1 MSFGT
6 VIFLIKV
13 ILRNMHQL
21 CLCPLKSVGLSLMAA
36 PTNPPP
42 SHPFSRPPPVG
53 VACPA
58 FPSWEARGACTHI
71 ALGGTCEFPVMSSA
85 VVQLQATASK
95 TCPQIP
101 VPLTHVNTR
110 EHAWRR
116 GLPLPLPSPCWVL

>member
-36 PTNPPP
+36 LTNPPP

-58 FPSWEARGACTHI
+58 FPSWEAKGACTHV
-71 ALGGTCEFPVMSSA
+71 ALGGN
-85 VVQLQATASK
+85 L
-95 TCPQIP
+95 
-101 VPLTHVNTR
+101 
-110 EHAWRR
+110 
-116 GLPLPLPSPCWVL
+116 